1 MNNALIIDNQP
12 LYSEALSS
20 LIKTAFPYANV
31 METTDPVDIM
41 DLVRN
46 KPIDLV
52 ILDVVVGE
60 RDGLRLAKSILA
72 SGYRGKLLFVSSRD
86 YTSLSRAAFELGA
99 RGFLNKNEPKE
110 TIMDAIVSISRG
122 YSIFKATQD
131 SPSIDANLSSREAM
145 VFQYLAQGYSNKKI
159 AEQLSLSAKTV
170 STYKSRILK
179 KYHANSLVELL
190 NTVPTSSSEY
200 FHC

>member
-131 SPSIDANLSSREAM
+131 SPSIDASLSSREAM

>member
-1 MNNALIIDNQP
+1 MNNALVIDNQP

-52 ILDVVVGE
+52 ILDVVVGD

-86 YTSLSRAAFELGA
+86 YTSLSRTAFELGA

-122 YSIFKATQD
+122 YSIFKATQN
-131 SPSIDANLSSREAM
+131 SPSIDASLSSREAM

-190 NTVPTSSSEY
+190 NTAPTSSSEC

>member
-20 LIKTAFPYANV
+20 LIKTAFPYAHV

-52 ILDVVVGE
+52 ILDVVVGD
-60 RDGLRLAKSILA
+60 RDGLRLAESILA
-72 SGYRGKLLFVSSRD
+72 SGYRGKLLFVSCRD

-99 RGFLNKNEPKE
+99 SGFLNKNESKE
-110 TIMDAIVSISRG
+110 TIMDALVSISRG
-122 YSIFKATQD
+122 YSIFKATQNL
-131 SPSIDANLSSREAM
+131 PSSDASLSSREAM
-145 VFQYLAQGYSNKKI
+145 VFQYLAQGYSNKKV

-200 FHC
+200 FHY